1 MAQGAG
7 IEGQQIG
14 REQRQR
20 LARFDPGQFAAVQEG
35 DQLVGIRRCVG
46 GRRRW
51 HHCGGQLR
59 GQPPQQFVAIQLRR
73 VEGAQVDFHAVEA
86 DQFAGAV
93 DAVEGGLQRR
103 QDQRV
108 EAVAQH
114 VAEAAEGSLVRR
126 SEVEHQPADAMLRAC
141 HSTIPRSAAG

>member
-103 QDQRV
+103 QDHRI
-108 EAVAQH
+108 ETVAQQRI
-114 VAEAAEGSLVRR
+114 EAAEDGPVRR
-126 SEVEHQPADAMLRAC
+126 GEVEDQPADAMFRGGHAA
-141 HSTIPRSAAG
+141 SPTVSAG